1 MDKLLSLKFKEN
13 TFFYFIHIMDI
24 PTNKGANSYKLK
36 IWKRRNCTLPFCCWC
51 LWKGNKSCILF
62 NI

>member
-13 TFFYFIHIMDI
+13 TFFLLYTLEI

-51 LWKGNKSCILF
+51 LL
-62 NI
+62 